1 MFVGLFTD
9 HLAVIRYTHPGTTRR
24 CLNIHDGT
32 GELFDLGVPPIIP
45 LLMVINLFNVDSVC
59 SFFLVTKLSGYDLFQ
74 DDIEKMVSKLEEKVL
89 RLEEGS
95 CMDAIILPLHGSL
108 PPEMQARFTLST
120 SFLL

>member
-1 MFVGLFTD
+1 ML
-9 HLAVIRYTHPGTTRR
+9 
-24 CLNIHDGT
+24 
-32 GELFDLGVPPIIP
+32 
-45 LLMVINLFNVDSVC
+45 
-59 SFFLVTKLSGYDLFQ
+59 FFLFLLTKLSGYDLFQ
-74 DDIEKMVSKLEEKVL
+74 DDIENMVSKLEEKVL